1 MVCPLWPLFNRSD
14 SRRVGMVNS
23 IVNNNP
29 ANWGYGCVF
38 FLCLL
43 PLYSRIFGF
52 IYEVHTQTT
61 LTTGLRT
68 VCLCHLCFYIA
79 NLHFFSFIGQTLY
92 YGANYPRLKQ
102 LKDQYD
108 PVDTLNFL
116 TAIQEWSNH
125 TKPLDI
131 WYLLTEY
138 GFFNLIV
145 RTFERTLQYQVRYL
159 WEEFVFT

>member
-79 NLHFFSFIGQTLY
+79 NLHFFFLHRANSLLRGQLSKT
-92 YGANYPRLKQ
+92 K
-102 LKDQYD
+102 
-108 PVDTLNFL
+108 
-116 TAIQEWSNH
+116 TA
-125 TKPLDI
+125 
-131 WYLLTEY
+131 
-138 GFFNLIV
+138 
-145 RTFERTLQYQVRYL
+145 ERSV
-159 WEEFVFT
+159 